1 MHKFTSVKGVRKV
14 ARANPDGKKSTQT
27 LAGGF
32 IPPCPVNYT
41 TDEEK
46 AAERTETQEKPIPGF
61 KADYSIDLSGDE
73 AKELERAFAA
83 LPSEPIR
90 PIPPEE
96 HIART
101 YDIKPNCTNVPR
113 LLYAILCEVVRGR
126 K

>member
-1 MHKFTSVKGVRKV
+1 M
-14 ARANPDGKKSTQT
+14 ARNQRRRAQEALFSNAPSTT
-27 LAGGF
+27 
-32 IPPCPVNYT
+32 PPE
-41 TDEEK
+41 EEK
-46 AAERTETQEKPIPGF
+46 AAERTETSEKPITDF
-61 KADYSIDLSGDE
+61 KADLSSDE
-73 AKELERAFAA
+73 TKELERAFGA

-96 HIART
+96 LIART